1 MQLPET
7 NLQSLSMARL
17 SEAVRAY
24 GLQKQLAQ
32 DTGMSD
38 ADLSRL
44 LHDQA
49 PRLIRV
55 LSVLGLELVQAG
67 HVTDLRRV
75 LKEVL

>member
-1 MQLPET
+1 MAEKKS
-7 NLQSLSMARL
+7 NVVSMNRL

-24 GLQKQLAQ
+24 GLQKQLAA
-32 DTGMSD
+32 DVGMSD

-49 PRLIRV
+49 PRLIKV
-55 LSVLGLELVQAG
+55 FSTLGLEIVDSG
-67 HVTDLRRV
+67 HVEDLKRV